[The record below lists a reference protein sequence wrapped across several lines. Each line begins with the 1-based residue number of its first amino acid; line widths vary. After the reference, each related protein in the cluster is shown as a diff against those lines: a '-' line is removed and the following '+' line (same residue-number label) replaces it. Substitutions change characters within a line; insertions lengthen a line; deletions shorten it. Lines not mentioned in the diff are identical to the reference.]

1 MAKKYAFVD
10 ATGTVVT
17 FTTVSAQVAAE
28 NPTVFVEVKD
38 DTLEV
43 GDVVDKK
50 TGVTKNK
57 KQKDTQISRKECR
70 EKVRQAMRA
79 CDWTQIIDTLNNNKR
94 TAWAEYRLALK
105 DNWVVAKAT
114 NDPDKNMVWPV
125 APGDEYDG
133 L

>member
-10 ATGTVVT
+10 ASGTVVT
-17 FTTVSAQVAAE
+17 FTNVSAQVAAE
-28 NPTVFVEVKD
+28 NPNVFIEVKD
-38 DTLEV
+38 DTLEI

-50 TGVTKNK
+50 TGSTKNK

-79 CDWTQIIDTLNNNKR
+79 SDWTQILDTMNNNKR
-94 TAWAEYRLALK
+94 TAWAEYRIALK
-105 DNWVVAKAT
+105 DNWAVAKVS
-114 NDPDKNMVWPV
+114 NDPDKDMVWPV

>member
-28 NPTVFVEVKD
+28 NPTVFVEVND

-79 CDWTQIIDTLNNNKR
+79 SDWTQILDTLNNNKR

-105 DNWVVAKAT
+105 DNWAVAKVS
-114 NDPDKNMVWPV
+114 NDPDKDMVWPV

>member
-10 ATGTVVT
+10 ATGAVVT
-17 FTTVSAQVAAE
+17 FTTVSAQTAAE
-28 NPTVFVEVKD
+28 NPTVFVEVND

-79 CDWTQIIDTLNNNKR
+79 SDWTQILDTLNNNKR
-94 TAWAEYRLALK
+94 TAWAEYRIALK

>member
-10 ATGTVVT
+10 ASGTVVT
-17 FTTVSAQVAAE
+17 FTNVSAQVAAE
-28 NPTVFVEVKD
+28 NPNVFIEVKD
-38 DTLEV
+38 DTLEI

-50 TGVTKNK
+50 TGSTKNK

-79 CDWTQIIDTLNNNKR
+79 SDWTQILDTMNNNKR
-94 TAWAEYRLALK
+94 TAWAEYRRALK
-105 DNWVVAKAT
+105 DNWAVAKVS
-114 NDPDKNMVWPV
+114 NDPDKDMVWPV

>member
-10 ATGTVVT
+10 ASGTVVT
-17 FTTVSAQVAAE
+17 FTNVSAQVAAE
-28 NPTVFVEVKD
+28 NPNVFVEVKD
-38 DTLEV
+38 DTLEI

-50 TGVTKNK
+50 TGSTKNK

-79 CDWTQIIDTLNNNKR
+79 SDWTQILDTMNNNKR
-94 TAWAEYRLALK
+94 TAWAEYRIALK
-105 DNWVVAKAT
+105 DNWAVAKVS
-114 NDPDKNMVWPV
+114 NDPDKDMVWPV

>member
-10 ATGTVVT
+10 ASGTVVT
-17 FTTVSAQVAAE
+17 FTNVSAQVAAE
-28 NPTVFVEVKD
+28 NPNVFIEVKD
-38 DTLEV
+38 DTLEI

-50 TGVTKNK
+50 TGSTKNK

-79 CDWTQIIDTLNNNKR
+79 SDWTQILDTMNNNKR
-94 TAWAEYRLALK
+94 TAWAEYRIALK
-105 DNWVVAKAT
+105 DNWAVAKVS
-114 NDPDKNMVWPV
+114 NDPDKDMVWPV
-125 APGDEYDG
+125 VPGDEYDG

>member
-1 MAKKYAFVD
+1 
-10 ATGTVVT
+10 
-17 FTTVSAQVAAE
+17 VSAQVAAE
-28 NPTVFVEVKD
+28 NPNVFVEVKD
-38 DTLEV
+38 DTLEI

-50 TGVTKNK
+50 TGITKNK
-57 KQKDTQISRKECR
+57 KQRDEQNSRRECR

-79 CDWTQIIDTLNNNKR
+79 SDWTQITDTLNNNKR

-105 DNWVVAKAT
+105 DNWAIAKAT

>member
-10 ATGTVVT
+10 ATGAVVT
-17 FTTVSAQVAAE
+17 FTNVSAQVAAE
-28 NPTVFVEVKD
+28 NPTVFIEVKD
-38 DTLEV
+38 DTLEI

-50 TGVTKNK
+50 TGITKNK

-79 CDWTQIIDTLNNNKR
+79 SDWTQILDTLNNNKR

-105 DNWVVAKAT
+105 DNWAVAKVSS
-114 NDPDKNMVWPV
+114 DPDKDMVWPV

>member
-10 ATGTVVT
+10 ASGTVVT
-17 FTTVSAQVAAE
+17 FTNVSAQVAAE

-38 DTLEV
+38 DTLEI

-79 CDWTQIIDTLNNNKR
+79 SDWTQILDTMNNNKR
-94 TAWAEYRLALK
+94 TAWAEYRIALK
-105 DNWVVAKAT
+105 DNWAVAKVS
-114 NDPDKNMVWPV
+114 NDPDKDMVWPV

>member
-10 ATGTVVT
+10 AAGAVVT
-17 FTTVSAQVAAE
+17 FTNVSAQVAAE
-28 NPTVFVEVKD
+28 NPTVFVEVND